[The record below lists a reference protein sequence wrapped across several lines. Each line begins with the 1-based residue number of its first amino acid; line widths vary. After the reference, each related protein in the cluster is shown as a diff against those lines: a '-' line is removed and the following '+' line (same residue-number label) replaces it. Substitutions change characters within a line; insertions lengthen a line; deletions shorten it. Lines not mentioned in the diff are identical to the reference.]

1 MSDEGSPRPHDG
13 APDVRASERPDAVPE
28 LAPVVTLPPVVD
40 PAPQEVQALAD
51 LLATRRLAVVTGAGM
66 STASGIPDYRGPDGV
81 RRVQPM
87 TIGDFRAGPAS
98 RQRYWARA
106 FVGWERFT
114 GAQPNDG
121 HRALAALQAA
131 GGDSGAVAGITGV
144 ITQNVDGLHQRAGS
158 PDVLELHGTLLR
170 IVCLACGATESR
182 QSIQQRLA
190 ERNPQHRSVVLEGAQ
205 VRPDGDVALDDEAV
219 AAFRTVECLVCGS
232 DELKPDV
239 VYFGENV
246 PKPRVA
252 DAYAMVDAAD
262 GLLVLGSSL
271 KVMSGYRFAR
281 HVHKAG
287 GPVVVVT
294 RGWHRADREAS
305 LTIDA
310 MVDST
315 LLAVADV
322 LGVEVRPGAAPR

>member
-1 MSDEGSPRPHDG
+1 MSAGG
-13 APDVRASERPDAVPE
+13 TLPE
-28 LAPVVTLPPVVD
+28 VATPVTLPPEVVA
-40 PAPQEVQALAD
+40 APQEVEALAE

-98 RQRYWARA
+98 RLRYWARA

-114 GAQPNDG
+114 GARPNTG
-121 HRALAALQAA
+121 HRALAALQCE
-131 GGDSGAVAGITGV
+131 GVDTGAVAGITGV

-158 PDVLELHGTLLR
+158 PDVLELHGTLSR
-170 IVCLACGATESR
+170 IMCLACGATEER
-182 QSIQQRLA
+182 EHLQARLA
-190 ERNPQHRSVVLEGAQ
+190 EANPDHRRVALDAGQ
-205 VRPDGDVALDDEAV
+205 VRPDGDVALDEEAV
-219 AAFRTVECLVCGS
+219 AAFRAPRCLACGS

-246 PKPRVA
+246 PRPRVDA
-252 DAYAMVDAAD
+252 AYAMVDAAD

-281 HVHKAG
+281 HVHRAG
-287 GPVVVVT
+287 GPVVVLT
-294 RGWHRADREAS
+294 RGWHRADREAT
-305 LTIDA
+305 LTVDA
-310 MVDST
+310 MVHTT
-315 LLAVADV
+315 LAAVADR
-322 LGVEVRPGAAPR
+322 LGVGVPEA

>member
-1 MSDEGSPRPHDG
+1 MSAEGVPG
-13 APDVRASERPDAVPE
+13 AGGSGDQGVPE
-28 LAPVVTLPPVVD
+28 LAPVVTLPPPVEA
-40 PAPQEVQALAD
+40 APQEVEALAR
-51 LLATRRLAVVTGAGM
+51 LLESHRLAVVTGAGM

-87 TIGDFRAGPAS
+87 TIGDFRAGPES
-98 RQRYWARA
+98 RRRYWARA

-114 GAQPNDG
+114 GAQPNAG
-121 HRALAALQAA
+121 HRLLAALQTEGVA
-131 GGDSGAVAGITGV
+131 SGAVAGITGV

-158 PDVLELHGTLLR
+158 PDVLELHGTLSA

-182 QSIQQRLA
+182 ESIQARLA
-190 ERNPQHRSVVLEGAQ
+190 AANPHHRDIVLGGAQ
-205 VRPDGDVALDDEAV
+205 VRPDGDVALDEETV

-232 DELKPDV
+232 GELKPDV

-281 HVHKAG
+281 HVHRAG
-287 GPVVVVT
+287 GPVAVVT

-310 MVDST
+310 IVDTT
-315 LLAVADV
+315 LAAVADV
-322 LGVEVRPGAAPR
+322 LGVGIRPDAAPR